1 MKALDII
8 DALIRMGNAEDTV
21 NSIGIVETPDN
32 PAENPNWLRKM
43 FGRGG
48 GLFKVDKMT
57 CSNELK
63 PNTKYI
69 YVYEESIS
77 AKAVENCKV
86 MVVSTYN
93 NGKNTL
99 TATEEFY
106 LYEIE

>member
-1 MKALDII
+1 MKSLDII
-8 DALIRMGNAEDTV
+8 DALIRMGDTEGTR
-21 NSIGIVETPDN
+21 NSVGIVETPDN
-32 PAENPNWLRKM
+32 SAEIPNWLRKM
-43 FGRGG
+43 FGGG
-48 GLFKVDKMT
+48 DGLFKVDEMT

-63 PNTKYI
+63 LNTKYI
-69 YVYEESIS
+69 YVYGESIS